1 MQFHGDYLG
10 HGRQPSSNRLLLHT
24 LQACLIY
31 FKAKGR
37 DMEVF
42 VTGFLPLTVVLIMF
56 SLGLDLSP
64 ADFRRIAERPR
75 AFCIGALN
83 QIILLPLIAYVI
95 ILVFGFTAETAVG
108 IMILAACPGGAAS
121 NIITKLAG
129 WDVALSVTLTATFSL
144 TCVVTIPIILGF
156 AVTQFMG
163 VNAPEINIASTAIS
177 TFLLT
182 ALPITLGVTFRA
194 AVPNITEDV
203 APILAK
209 VALILFVGV
218 IAGAI
223 ASNWQVVTE
232 NIARLGVGL
241 FTLIAAL
248 SVIGFVSSRF
258 LRASAREA
266 KTIAIETGVQNG
278 ALALAISGLLVV
290 HGPTFNA
297 YAIPAALYSVVWL
310 TTALPMFL
318 LIARSR

>member
-1 MQFHGDYLG
+1 
-10 HGRQPSSNRLLLHT
+10 
-24 LQACLIY
+24 
-31 FKAKGR
+31 
-37 DMEVF
+37 MEVF